1 MAFCFM
7 FMLRKHFDY
16 VMMREMFLVYMTL
29 GLTVFMALGVIVLIG
44 TMMYSYGVEI
54 IQIFKVKRLSNLP
67 HETGSAIGMK
77 IQPPINSD
85 QLTN

>member
-1 MAFCFM
+1 
-7 FMLRKHFDY
+7 
-16 VMMREMFLVYMTL
+16 MMREMFLVYMTL
-29 GLTVFMALGVIVLIG
+29 GLAVFMALSVIVLIG

-67 HETGSAIGMK
+67 HETGSAIAMK